1 MFYPGNNFIPGNA
14 GTAFSVKTAWDASA
28 RARVGFLATP
38 MVLVYAT
45 GGAAWLHVESTS
57 SCSALGCGAPAVITN
72 ATSKTG
78 WTVGGGLEA
87 MLWSNWVARAEYRY
101 ADFGTITSTN
111 TRTGVN
117 GPEIVAYGVAVR
129 THTALFGLAYK
140 FDWGP
145 VVAKY

>member
-1 MFYPGNNFIPGNA
+1 LHG
-14 GTAFSVKTAWDASA
+14 
-28 RARVGFLATP
+28 
-38 MVLVYAT
+38 
-45 GGAAWLHVESTS
+45 GGAAWLYVESS
-57 SCSALGCGAPAVITN
+57 SGCGAPAVITN

-117 GPEIVAYGVAVR
+117 GPEIVTYGVAVR
-129 THTALFGLAYK
+129 THTALFGSPTSSIGDRSSPNIDQVLIA
-140 FDWGP
+140 GRP
-145 VVAKY
+145 MPMQRSRSARIV